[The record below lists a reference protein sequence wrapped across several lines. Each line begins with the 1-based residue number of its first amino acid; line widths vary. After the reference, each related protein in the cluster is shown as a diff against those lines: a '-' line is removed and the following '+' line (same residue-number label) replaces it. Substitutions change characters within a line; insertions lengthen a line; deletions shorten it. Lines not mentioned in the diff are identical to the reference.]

1 MGLSELKSKT
11 IFLDSA
17 PLIYFIEDVTPYTAA
32 LTLLFAAHDRNEL
45 TLVASALTY
54 LEVLVV
60 PIRMS
65 RWDLVDKYTREITE
79 VSGIQIVEVNRAI
92 AYKAAEV
99 RAKYRI
105 KTPDAIQ
112 IATALETKANY
123 FLTNDFRLKQIN
135 EITIITP
142 EQL

>member
-32 LTLLFAAHDRNEL
+32 LTGLFAAHDRNEL

-79 VSGIQIVEVNRAI
+79 VSGIQIVELNRSI
-92 AYKAAEV
+92 SYKAAEL

-112 IATALETKANY
+112 IATALETKANF
-123 FLTNDFRLKQIN
+123 FLTNDFRLKQIE